1 MIINYR
7 REWMEQTRMYEIFE
21 VAMLL
26 CFGSSWPVAV
36 VKAYRSR
43 TAKGVSIFSSLLI
56 LCGYLFGILYKLF
69 SGQISY
75 VLIFYFFNFFI
86 VLVHCI
92 LIYRN
97 ILIDKDQN
105 NSKAQN

>member
-1 MIINYR
+1 
-7 REWMEQTRMYEIFE
+7 MYEIFE

-26 CFGSSWPVAV
+26 CFGASWPVAV

-43 TAKGVSIFSSLLI
+43 TARGVSIFSSLLI
-56 LCGYLFGILYKLF
+56 LSGYLFGIIYKLT
-69 SGQISY
+69 SNQISY

-86 VLVHCI
+86 VFIHCV

-97 ILIDKDQN
+97 ILIDK
-105 NSKAQN
+105 KAKIMNAQEKI

>member
-1 MIINYR
+1 
-7 REWMEQTRMYEIFE
+7 MYEIFE

-26 CFGSSWPVAV
+26 CFGASWPVAV
-36 VKAYRSR
+36 VKAYRAR
-43 TAKGVSIFSSLLI
+43 TAKGISIFSSLLI
-56 LCGYLFGILYKLF
+56 LSGYLFGIIYKIT
-69 SGQISY
+69 SNQISY

-97 ILIDKDQN
+97 ILIDKKNQFVN
-105 NSKAQN
+105 AQEKF

>member
-1 MIINYR
+1 
-7 REWMEQTRMYEIFE
+7 MYEIFE

-36 VKAYRSR
+36 LKAYRSR

-56 LCGYLFGILYKLF
+56 LCGYLFGIIYKLL
-69 SGQISY
+69 SGQVSY

-86 VLVHCI
+86 VLIHCI

-97 ILIDKDQN
+97 LMIDKNQKN
-105 NSKAQN
+105 IKVQE